1 MTLRFIIPFILLALV
16 LQSCEEPMIP
26 KPRGF
31 QRIDLPQHEYTK
43 AISPC
48 GFQFDIPVYARML
61 PDTHPMAEKCWYN
74 IYYEPF
80 DATLHL
86 SFKSFKSRPELIQM
100 GEDAR
105 SMVYKHTV
113 KADEIYESVISN
125 KHIKGMLYELLGS
138 TATNFQFYVTDTSSK
153 FILGSLYF
161 NTHTNTDSIEPAF
174 KHLRQDIFHMLE
186 SLRWQ
191 HVD

>member
-1 MTLRFIIPFILLALV
+1 MRYNLLFTICLLALIF
-16 LQSCEEPMIP
+16 QSCEEAIIP

-31 QRIDLPQHEYTK
+31 QRIDLPQHEYTT
-43 AISPC
+43 ATSPC
-48 GFQFDIPVYARML
+48 GFQFEIPVYARML
-61 PDTHPMAEKCWYN
+61 ADTHPMAEKCWYN
-74 IYYEPF
+74 IYYETF
-80 DATLHL
+80 NATLHL
-86 SFKSFKSRPELIQM
+86 SFKSFKTRPELIQM

-105 SMVYKHTV
+105 NMVYKHTV

-138 TATNFQFYVTDTSSK
+138 TATNFQFYVTDTTSK
-153 FILGSLYF
+153 FIMGSLYF
-161 NTHTNTDSIEPAF
+161 NTQTNTDSVEPAF

-191 HVD
+191 GVE

>member
-1 MTLRFIIPFILLALV
+1 MY
-16 LQSCEEPMIP
+16 QSCEEVMIP

-31 QRIDLPQHEYTK
+31 QRIDLPLHQYTTV
-43 AISPC
+43 ASPC
-48 GFQFDIPVYARML
+48 GFKFDIPLYAQML

-74 IYYEPF
+74 IYYAPF
-80 DATLHL
+80 NATLHL
-86 SFKSFKSRPELIQM
+86 SFKSFKTRSELIQM

-113 KADEIYESVISN
+113 KADEIYESLISN

-138 TATNFQFYVTDTSSK
+138 TATNFQFYVTDTTSK
-153 FILGSLYF
+153 FMMGSLYF
-161 NTHTNTDSIEPAF
+161 NTQTNSDSIEPAF
-174 KHLRQDIFHMLE
+174 KHLRQDIIHMLE

-191 HVD
+191 GAE